1 MRNMYESLSFK
12 QRLITPKRK
21 KGDSM
26 AKILVADDEELI
38 RKLIGD
44 CLKKNGHTV
53 LEAEDGDRAIEI
65 FKKNPDIKLAVLDI
79 MMPETDGW
87 QVCRKIRETSG
98 VPVILVSARS
108 EDFDQIMG
116 FESGADDYVTKP
128 FSLAVLSRRIETLLQ
143 RGAVQTPIKSNA
155 DADIITVNGLTVNP
169 TAYEVT
175 LNGEKIE
182 LTLKEFGIIHKLCK
196 SPGRVYSRDKLLDEI
211 WGMDYE
217 GDIRTVDSHVARL
230 RTKLGDWG
238 NENIVTVY
246 GTGYKV
252 NKT

>member
-1 MRNMYESLSFK
+1 
-12 QRLITPKRK
+12 
-21 KGDSM
+21 M

-53 LEAEDGDRAIEI
+53 LEAEDGDRAIKI
-65 FKKNPDIKLAVLDI
+65 FEKNQDIKLAILDI

-98 VPVILVSARS
+98 IPVMLVSARS
-108 EDFDQIMG
+108 QDFDQIMG

-128 FSLAVLSRRIETLLQ
+128 FSLAVLSRRIDALLQ
-143 RGAVQTPIKSNA
+143 RGAVQTPSKSA
-155 DADIITVNGLTVNP
+155 TDVDSITVNGLTVNP
-169 TAYEVT
+169 TAHEVS

-182 LTLKEFGIIHKLCK
+182 LTLKEFGILGKLCK
-196 SPGRVYSRDKLLDEI
+196 SPGRVFSRDKLLDEI

-230 RTKLGDWG
+230 RTKLGEWG
-238 NENIVTVY
+238 SENIITVY

-252 NKT
+252 KV

>member
-1 MRNMYESLSFK
+1 
-12 QRLITPKRK
+12 
-21 KGDSM
+21 M

-44 CLKKNGHTV
+44 CLKKNGHTI

-128 FSLAVLSRRIETLLQ
+128 FSLAVLSRRIEALLQ
-143 RGAVQTPIKSNA
+143 RGAVQTPTKSNA
-155 DADIITVNGLTVNP
+155 DADIITVNGLTINP
-169 TAYEVT
+169 TAYEIT

-230 RTKLGDWG
+230 RTKLGEWG
-238 NENIVTVY
+238 NKNIVTIY

-252 NKT
+252 NKI